1 MIDLEIKVD
10 LEKEKAKN
18 FFKSILPDLKE
29 KFPRSEIRVSQKKS
43 GLIFNI
49 HAADKTAARATLNS
63 IKKPLILF
71 NELEELK

>member
-10 LEKEKAKN
+10 LEKAKAKQ
-18 FFKSILPDLKE
+18 FFKSIKPDLTE
-29 KFPRSEIRVSQKKS
+29 KFPRSEIKVFENKN
-43 GLIFNI
+43 GLTFNI

-71 NELEELK
+71 QELEKIK